1 MRRFFIPA
9 DQMAGPEPAL
19 TGSDARHLSTVLRL
33 SAGDRI
39 IVLDGIG
46 HQYQARITS
55 VERTRVR
62 LTLEREIPETSES
75 ALNLTLALGILKE
88 KKMDG
93 LVRQLTELGV
103 TRLVPFQASRSVPI
117 PKPERLEARYRRWE
131 KLSHEAMKQCGRSR
145 PLHVAPVASFEAALE
160 TARSSDL
167 KLICWEQHNSLPS
180 LDATPEPRPA
190 TLFLMIGPEGGF
202 EPAEIEKAK
211 TAGFHAI
218 SLGPRILRA
227 ETAALTA
234 CALVQFRF
242 GDMGQKLL
250 DNPEAV

>member
-19 TGSDARHLSTVLRL
+19 TGSDAHHLSTVLRL

-39 IVLDGIG
+39 IVFDGIG

-55 VERTRVR
+55 VARTRVR
-62 LTLEREIPETSES
+62 LALEGAIPETSES
-75 ALNLTLALGILKE
+75 ALDLTLALGILKE

-93 LVRQLTELGV
+93 LVRQLTELGA
-103 TRLVPFQASRSVPI
+103 TRLVPFRANRSVPI

-145 PLHVAPVASFEAALE
+145 PLHIAPVTSFEAALE

-167 KLICWEQHNSLPS
+167 KLICWEQHAGLPP
-180 LDATPEPRPA
+180 LDDTPELRPE

-202 EPAEIEKAK
+202 EPAEIETAR

-242 GDMGQKLL
+242 GDMGQKLVV
-250 DNPEAV
+250 NPEGV

>member
-9 DQMAGPEPAL
+9 DQMAGCEPVL
-19 TGSDARHLSTVLRL
+19 TGSDAHHLSTVLRL
-33 SAGDRI
+33 STGDRI
-39 IVLDGIG
+39 IVFDGIG
-46 HQYQARITS
+46 HQYQARITA
-55 VERTRVR
+55 VERTQVR
-62 LTLEREIPETSES
+62 LSLEGAIPETSES
-75 ALNLTLALGILKE
+75 SLDLTLAQGILKE

-103 TRLVPFQASRSVPI
+103 TRLVPFRASRSVPI
-117 PKPERLEARYRRWE
+117 PKPDRLEARYRRWE

-145 PLHVAPVASFEAALE
+145 PLHVAPIASFEAALE

-167 KLICWEQHNSLPS
+167 KLLCWEQHAKLPL
-180 LDATPEPRPA
+180 LDDVSEPRPK
-190 TLFLMIGPEGGF
+190 TLFLMTGPEGGF
-202 EPAEIEKAK
+202 EPAEIEKAR
-211 TAGFHAI
+211 TAGFQAI

-227 ETAALTA
+227 ETATLTA